1 MGSPRPRPVRLAEKL
16 LAIREA
22 LNGGLSQSEMIRH
35 LGLDDLMDRE
45 RISKYERNIIEP
57 PLPVLCAYADAANVW
72 LDVLVRD
79 ELDLPEKF
87 PGIEKSEGLR
97 RK

>member
-1 MGSPRPRPVRLAEKL
+1 MGSSRPRPVRLAEKL
-16 LAIREA
+16 LTIRKR
-22 LNGGLSQSEMIRH
+22 LNGGLSQGEMVRY
-35 LGLDDLMDRE
+35 LGLGDLMDRE

-57 PLPVLCAYADAANVW
+57 PLAVLCAYADAANVW

-87 PGIEKSEGLR
+87 PEIKKSEGI
-97 RK
+97 KH

>member
-1 MGSPRPRPVRLAEKL
+1 MGSPRPRPARLAEKL
-16 LAIREA
+16 LAIRSG
-22 LNGGLSQSEMIRH
+22 LKGGLSQGEMIKH
-35 LGLDDLMDRE
+35 LGLEDLMDRE

-87 PGIEKSEGLR
+87 PGIKKSEGVK